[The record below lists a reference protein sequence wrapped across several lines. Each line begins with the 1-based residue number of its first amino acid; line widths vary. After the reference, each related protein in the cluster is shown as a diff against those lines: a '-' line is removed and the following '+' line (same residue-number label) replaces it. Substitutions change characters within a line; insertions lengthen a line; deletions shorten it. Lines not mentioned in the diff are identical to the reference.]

1 MKNILLL
8 TFALFVTGVFQAFA
22 QDDAGEVK
30 IGDYTFTDVK
40 IVPHTSVKD
49 QNRSGTCW
57 AFGGTSFVES
67 EVMRLGGPELNL
79 AEMWSVRNAYEIK
92 AKNYVQLHGNYN
104 FGPGGEAHQVMKTLA
119 QRGMVTEDAYN
130 GLTIGE
136 DLPIHGEM
144 DDVLHAFVKAIT
156 DNRNGK
162 LTPVWFQA
170 YEGILDAYLGKKPET
185 FDYDGKS
192 YTPESFAEN
201 VVKIDPGNYVE
212 VTSYDDHPF
221 YRNFLLKIP
230 DNWDYEM
237 YYNVHLTDLVN
248 IIDLALDKGYTIAW
262 DADVSNKGFNHKK
275 GLALVPE
282 KDWSDMRSGERD
294 SVFIVPVKQREITP
308 EIRREAYYDYNTTDD
323 HIMHIIGYAE
333 DQDGNRW
340 YKVKNS
346 WGTDSND
353 YGGYFYAS
361 KAYIQLRTIAIYVSL
376 DVVPQGL
383 D

>member
-1 MKNILLL
+1 MKNVLLL
-8 TFALFVTGVFQAFA
+8 TLAMFVTGIFQAFA

-40 IVPHTSVKD
+40 IVPHTPVKD

-57 AFGGTSFVES
+57 SFGGTSFVES

-185 FDYDGKS
+185 FDYDGKP
-192 YTPESFAEN
+192 YTPESFAKN
-201 VVKIDPGNYVE
+201 VVKIDPANYVE

-333 DQDGNRW
+333 DQDGNHW